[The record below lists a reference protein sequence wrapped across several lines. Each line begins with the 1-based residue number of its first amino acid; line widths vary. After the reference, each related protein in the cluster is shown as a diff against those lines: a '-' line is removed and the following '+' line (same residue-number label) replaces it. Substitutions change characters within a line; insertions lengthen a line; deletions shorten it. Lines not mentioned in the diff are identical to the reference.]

1 MRNILAGINESCVSV
16 VVLDVLIRGMCCYH
30 SWRMLLDTIKDI
42 PLVFTGFWLLSSAD
56 RNLSA
61 LTTFSILPVTAD
73 ILTTIKPTE
82 RELNPIQT
90 NKNIPPPPS
99 LTSRR
104 NSCRLVVRTCCRK
117 LFPNYFFIIGY
128 LSFKYWEYFIPAE
141 PSCPAMTWT
150 FTKTH
155 FLLNNGNTITT
166 KTVSTEAR
174 RQTQLSHAGPKPRLT
189 LSIPPTSH
197 SFDWF

>member
-1 MRNILAGINESCVSV
+1 
-16 VVLDVLIRGMCCYH
+16 MCCYH
-30 SWRMLLDTIKDI
+30 CWRMLLDTIKDI

-90 NKNIPPPPS
+90 HKNIPPPPS

-104 NSCRLVVRTCCRK
+104 NSCRLVVRTGCRK

-128 LSFKYWEYFIPAE
+128 LSFKYWEYFTRAE
-141 PSCPAMTWT
+141 PSCPGMTWT
-150 FTKTH
+150 FPKLIFSWTM
-155 FLLNNGNTITT
+155 
-166 KTVSTEAR
+166 V
-174 RQTQLSHAGPKPRLT
+174 TQLQPGPCRQRPDGRHFHMQDPSHRPPQWRLT
-189 LSIPPTSH
+189 LSKPLID
-197 SFDWF
+197 FNWGGEIVI